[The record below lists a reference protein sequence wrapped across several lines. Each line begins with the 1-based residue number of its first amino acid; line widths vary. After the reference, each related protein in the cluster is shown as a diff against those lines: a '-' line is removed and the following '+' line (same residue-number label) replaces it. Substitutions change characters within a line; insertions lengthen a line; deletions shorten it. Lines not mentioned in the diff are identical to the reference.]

1 MKLLGKFQFNIL
13 ATSTAPPHTV
23 HLKSLPISALLT
35 LTFNGLSGGDFNY

>member
-1 MKLLGKFQFNIL
+1 MKFNL
-13 ATSTAPPHTV
+13 KYWLPRLPPHTV